1 MNGSLLLLLLP
12 LLTNIVESA
21 NILYIVPFSSVSHY
35 ILLRPIGLELAR
47 RGHNV
52 TVITSQKEKD
62 PPTNYHEVLVDDK
75 KIWDLLG
82 TERPNVFTMVNMS
95 AEDFHKYI
103 LWAGGLAFTELTL
116 NSTDVKKFLKK
127 DNNFDLVIS
136 EQFYQEA
143 LYTLAYKYNTPLVLV
158 TTFGN
163 CMRHNVVNRN
173 PLQLATVTSDFL
185 DVKDPTSFWGRFRNF
200 YFSAYDYIW
209 WRFWYLKKQED
220 LVVKYLPEIAKDV
233 PSLYALQ
240 KNVSLMLINSHF
252 SYDTPSALLPNIIEI
267 GGVHLSNS
275 NASLPEDLQ
284 KLLDESN
291 NGVVYINF
299 GSNVRSSELPQDK
312 KVAFLNVFRRL
323 KQTILWKWEDDQ
335 LDNKPS
341 NLVTRKWL
349 PQKEILAH
357 RNIKVFVSHGGLI
370 GTQEAI
376 FNGVPLI
383 GVPIYADQFNNLLLV
398 EEAGFGKILQYHD
411 INEKTLYDSLSEIL
425 NNNSYMEKVKEISQ
439 AFKDRPMT
447 ALDTAMFWIEYIIRN
462 KGADYMKNPA
472 RNMSWV
478 AYTMID
484 VYASILIF
492 LIIVIV
498 ISVKVIRAIFNVFCV
513 NKIQGKNKKKRL

>member
-1 MNGSLLLLLLP
+1 M
-12 LLTNIVESA
+12 
-21 NILYIVPFSSVSHY
+21 
-35 ILLRPIGLELAR
+35 LRPIGLELAR

-62 PPTNYHEVLVDDK
+62 PPSNYHEVLVDDK
-75 KIWDLLG
+75 KIWDILG
-82 TERPNVFTMVNMS
+82 TERPNVFTMVNMT
-95 AEDFHKYI
+95 AEDFHKNI

-116 NSTDVKKFLKK
+116 NSTDVKVFLKK
-127 DNNFDLVIS
+127 DNNFDLVIC

-143 LYTLAYKYNTPLVLV
+143 LYPLAYKYNTPLVLV

-163 CMRHNVVNRN
+163 CMRHNFVNRN

-185 DVKDPTSFWGRFRNF
+185 DVRDPTSFWGRFRNL
-200 YFSAYDYIW
+200 YFSAYDYFW
-209 WRFWYLKKQED
+209 WRFWYLKKQEE
-220 LVVKYLPEIAKDV
+220 LVVKYLPEIANDV

-240 KNVSLMLINSHF
+240 KHVSLMLINSHF

-299 GSNVRSSELPQDK
+299 GSNVRSSELPLDK

-323 KQTILWKWEDDQ
+323 KQTVLWKWEDDQ

-398 EEAGFGKILQYHD
+398 EEAGFGKILQYQD

-425 NNNSYMEKVKEISQ
+425 NNNSYIDKAKEISQ

-447 ALDTAMFWIEYIIRN
+447 ALDSAMFWIEYVIRN

-492 LIIVIV
+492 LIII
-498 ISVKVIRAIFNVFCV
+498 IATSVKVTRSILNVLCV
-513 NKIQGKNKKKRL
+513 HKTQVKNKKKRL